1 MSFVEANILMDDLL
15 KIFSAVTIGVNI
27 LIFYT
32 KLNKSGTKVKNKNN
46 KLKDENY
53 NKWKQPR

>member
-1 MSFVEANILMDDLL
+1 MDDLL